1 MHLAPGC
8 TLGTRG
14 PLCDSVALPGTLA
27 GLAVLTVGVH
37 AVGSCPPSCAWGAQ
51 GLVCGGSW
59 GRPLSYSWREAGGAS
74 HRKPSLMPVPRQ
86 RPPSRHVPDRL
97 GSLGSGESSGCAAWL
112 LPPSICLPFYPFFS
126 FILLTG
132 TCGGTTLRNGQRH
145 VLRGMLR

>member
-59 GRPLSYSWREAGGAS
+59 GRPLSYSWRDERPRGKAES
-74 HRKPSLMPVPRQ
+74 TQISLTVHLVTLLC
-86 RPPSRHVPDRL
+86 SF
-97 GSLGSGESSGCAAWL
+97 SLAVFTGC
-112 LPPSICLPFYPFFS
+112 
-126 FILLTG
+126 
-132 TCGGTTLRNGQRH
+132 
-145 VLRGMLR
+145 

>member
-86 RPPSRHVPDRL
+86 RPPSRHVPDRP

-112 LPPSICLPFYPFFS
+112 SLAGPGLDYPPVPSTVEAVWVGHPLGRA
-126 FILLTG
+126 L
-132 TCGGTTLRNGQRH
+132 
-145 VLRGMLR
+145 